1 MSIGSIGSIAQAAA
15 GITQSAP
22 TKKSKAAE
30 KVGAEAVV
38 VKKGEEAAEGS
49 GSNSAEE
56 LKESQASGSKVNTFA

>member
-22 TKKSKAAE
+22 IKKSKAGE
-30 KVGAEAVV
+30 KVGAEVVV